1 MTLYS
6 THNNPFFVIDLKS
19 LTTENKIMKTLFH
32 KYSENIAGIVSLSG
46 SLILIIL
53 GDIKSIM
60 AAIAFTVAE
69 LILTRYGNKTFG
81 YSLAALFFII
91 GNTLLIYS
99 ISLTGD
105 TAVQFA
111 LWGMS
116 FAWFIGFCRYF
127 IEKIGRI
134 NIADN
139 LPAVTG
145 SLNIIIKIPGIIFA
159 YNSGDYVVATAIFLW
174 MLADVLAGRLQE
186 KVKLFINLFR

>member
-91 GNTLLIYS
+91 GNTLGLSDFVDILS
-99 ISLTGD
+99 KKLGVLISL
-105 TAVQFA
+105 
-111 LWGMS
+111 
-116 FAWFIGFCRYF
+116 
-127 IEKIGRI
+127 
-134 NIADN
+134 
-139 LPAVTG
+139 
-145 SLNIIIKIPGIIFA
+145 II
-159 YNSGDYVVATAIFLW
+159 YL
-174 MLADVLAGRLQE
+174 RLQAH
-186 KVKLFINLFR
+186 

>member
-1 MTLYS
+1 
-6 THNNPFFVIDLKS
+6 
-19 LTTENKIMKTLFH
+19 
-32 KYSENIAGIVSLSG
+32 
-46 SLILIIL
+46 
-53 GDIKSIM
+53 
-60 AAIAFTVAE
+60 
-69 LILTRYGNKTFG
+69 
-81 YSLAALFFII
+81 LFFII